1 MSFDFEAFKK
11 NLKINIIKK
20 TEDTIVFDV
29 IGITPPLAN
38 ALRRVMIAEVP
49 TMAIEDV
56 YIRNNTS
63 ILPDEMLAHRLGLIP
78 IKADPRLFV
87 ERKEGEYTDKDT
99 IVFNLHVKCEM
110 VPGAKEEYP
119 EEKKYIKSRVTSG
132 DLVWEPQGEQEDI
145 YVDNPIKPVYDDILI
160 AKLRPGQEI
169 DVVCYCEKNVGKEH
183 AKWSPVSTATY
194 RLMPEVK
201 IEGDVVGEMAETLVQ
216 RCPMNVFD
224 IEDLGKVKR
233 AVVSRPRDCSLCREC
248 IRTPELA
255 KHVKLSSIK
264 NHFIFTVESVGILKP
279 EEIFIESIKV
289 LLKKIEVL
297 QNEFKELQAKS

>member
-1 MSFDFEAFKK
+1 MSFDLETFKK
-11 NLKINIIKK
+11 NLKINIIEKS
-20 TEDTIVFDV
+20 EDAMVFDV
-29 IGITPPLAN
+29 IGISPPFAN
-38 ALRRVMIAEVP
+38 ALRRVMISEVP

-99 IVFNLHVKCEM
+99 IVFNLKVKCEAI
-110 VPGAKEEYP
+110 PNAKEDFP
-119 EEKKYIKSRVTSG
+119 EDKKYTKSKVTSG

-183 AKWSPVSTATY
+183 AKWSPVSTSTY
-194 RLMPEVK
+194 RLMPEIK
-201 IEGDVVGEMAETLVQ
+201 IEGDMDEEMSKQLVNK
-216 RCPMNVFD
+216 CPMNVFD

-233 AVVSRPRDCSLCREC
+233 VVASRPRDCTLCREC
-248 IRTPELA
+248 IRDPAFA

-279 EEIFIESIKV
+279 EEIFIEAINV

-297 QNEFKELQAKS
+297 QNEFKELKAKS

>member
-1 MSFDFEAFKK
+1 FHSTYASLGIDMSFDFEAFKK

-99 IVFNLHVKCEM
+99 IVFNLHVKC
-110 VPGAKEEYP
+110 
-119 EEKKYIKSRVTSG
+119 
-132 DLVWEPQGEQEDI
+132 
-145 YVDNPIKPVYDDILI
+145 
-160 AKLRPGQEI
+160 
-169 DVVCYCEKNVGKEH
+169 
-183 AKWSPVSTATY
+183 
-194 RLMPEVK
+194 
-201 IEGDVVGEMAETLVQ
+201 
-216 RCPMNVFD
+216 
-224 IEDLGKVKR
+224 
-233 AVVSRPRDCSLCREC
+233 
-248 IRTPELA
+248 
-255 KHVKLSSIK
+255 
-264 NHFIFTVESVGILKP
+264 
-279 EEIFIESIKV
+279 
-289 LLKKIEVL
+289 
-297 QNEFKELQAKS
+297 